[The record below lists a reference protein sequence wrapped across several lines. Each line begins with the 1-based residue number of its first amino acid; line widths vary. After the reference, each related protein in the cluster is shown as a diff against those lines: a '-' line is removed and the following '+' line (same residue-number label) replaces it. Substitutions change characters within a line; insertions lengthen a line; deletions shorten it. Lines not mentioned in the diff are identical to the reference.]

1 MKFEKIYMFALI
13 FMVSFWIPFPKLS
26 SPAIAVFG
34 LVVIHGSWKQKL
46 RFQFNWILLAFVTF
60 YFLYCLYCISSQ
72 HMDKAMDYL
81 EYKLS
86 FLIFPIL
93 FSFRPT
99 FDLERKNILASFV
112 MACLVLSL
120 FYVGQASFHYLQSGD
135 INYFQSSAFAT
146 NHHPSYVAAF
156 LSFSIYIL
164 IRELR
169 DENDRTKRLIYF
181 IIIGF
186 FTLLHFPLTSLAGIL
201 LLFLLYAFLFI
212 KWAWINWNK
221 WQFGLMVIAGMI
233 AIQVLFVL
241 QPSLKRNITFTA
253 ELASNYLKS
262 PSDFIKSHPETMSG
276 NQARLVIW
284 TITCQII
291 SEHPMGV
298 GLGNLEEEM
307 QHKLDKLKQ
316 RELMEKNYNPHNQ
329 FLQITAEI
337 GVIGLLLFTSI
348 LWFTCRFAWKRKDDL
363 LLFLALSLV
372 LNSLFESMLQR
383 QSGIVFYTMLICLFV
398 HTLPIF
404 KAKNA

>member
-1 MKFEKIYMFALI
+1 MKFEKIYLYALI
-13 FMVSFWIPFPKLS
+13 FMVSFWIPLPKIS

-34 LVVIHGSWKQKL
+34 LLVIYGSWNQKL
-46 RFQFNWILLAFVTF
+46 RFQFNWILFAFFT
-60 YFLYCLYCISSQ
+60 LYLWYVLYCIPSN
-72 HMDKAMDYL
+72 HMDKAMEYL

-86 FLIFPIL
+86 FLIFPVL

-99 FDLERKNILASFV
+99 FSIERKGILTSFV
-112 MACLVLSL
+112 MACVVLSL
-120 FYVGQASFHYLQSGD
+120 FYVGQASFHYLQSRD
-135 INYFQSSAFAT
+135 VSCFQSSAFAT

-164 IRELR
+164 IQALR
-169 DENDRTKRLIYF
+169 NENDRKKKLLYF
-181 IIIGF
+181 GIIAF
-186 FTLLHFPLTSLAGIL
+186 FTMLHFPLTSLAGIL
-201 LLFLLYAFLFI
+201 LLFFLYAFLFI
-212 KWAWINWNK
+212 KWAWMKWNK
-221 WQFGLMVIAGMI
+221 WQFGSMIIAGMI
-233 AIQVLFVL
+233 AIQLVFLM

-253 ELASNYLKS
+253 ELAYNYLQS
-262 PSDFIKSHPETMSG
+262 PSDFIKSRPEIMSG

-284 TITCQII
+284 TITGQLI

-307 QHKLDKLKQ
+307 QRKLADLHQ
-316 RELMEKNYNPHNQ
+316 HELMEKNYNPHNQ

-337 GVIGLLLFTSI
+337 GVFGLLIFASI

-363 LLFLALSLV
+363 LLFLVLSLV

-398 HTLPIF
+398 QILPIH
-404 KAKNA
+404 KLKEA

>member
-1 MKFEKIYMFALI
+1 
-13 FMVSFWIPFPKLS
+13 MVSFWIPLPKLS
-26 SPAIAVFG
+26 SPAIAIFG
-34 LVVIHGSWKQKL
+34 LVVIYGAWKQKL
-46 RFQFNWILLAFVTF
+46 RFQFNWILFAFFAF
-60 YFLYCLYCISSQ
+60 YLLYCLFCIPSL

-99 FDLERKNILASFV
+99 FQLERKSVLSSFV
-112 MACLVLSL
+112 MACVVLSL

-135 INYFQSSAFAT
+135 VSYFQSSAFAT

-164 IRELR
+164 IQELR
-169 DENDRTKRLIYF
+169 NENDRKKRLLYVG
-181 IIIGF
+181 IIAF

-201 LLFLLYAFLFI
+201 LLFSLYAFLFI
-212 KWAWINWNK
+212 KWAWIKWNK
-221 WQFGLMVIAGMI
+221 WQFGSMIIAGLI
-233 AIQVLFVL
+233 SVQLVFFV

-253 ELASNYLKS
+253 GLAYNYLQS
-262 PSDFIKSHPETMSG
+262 PSNFIKSRPEIMSG
-276 NQARLVIW
+276 NQARLIIW
-284 TITCQII
+284 TITGEII

-307 QHKLDKLKQ
+307 QQKLANLNQ
-316 RELMEKNYNPHNQ
+316 QELMAKNYNPHNQ

-337 GVIGLLLFTSI
+337 GVFGLLLFASI
-348 LWFTCRFAWKRKDDL
+348 LWLTFRFAWKRKDNL
-363 LLFLALSLV
+363 LLFLVFSLV

-398 HTLPIF
+398 QILPIN
-404 KAKNA
+404 KDKVA